1 MSPLTESWYWW
12 SFNSWYPSFDSLL
25 RLEWIPKRVWWP
37 SPHALSLLPN
47 DIFPFRST
55 LIWCFLVAEMNSK
68 FSILD
73 IVKTKNEPR
82 NQSLT
87 SVVLI
92 SSHPFFSSFRECL
105 ATLKVGT
112 RTSSML
118 SLKFCSE
125 VGGRLFKQQLPLE
138 GWRQRRQR
146 FRFGLGGSHWRGG
159 FYWSFILMFL
169 FCEIDSQ

>member
-37 SPHALSLLPN
+37 SPHALSPFPN

-112 RTSSML
+112 RTSSHPYMQKAGDFHHFLLIFTIYALL
-118 SLKFCSE
+118 SRFTFCRDLRTFSAI
-125 VGGRLFKQQLPLE
+125 FFWPK
-138 GWRQRRQR
+138 
-146 FRFGLGGSHWRGG
+146 
-159 FYWSFILMFL
+159 
-169 FCEIDSQ
+169 